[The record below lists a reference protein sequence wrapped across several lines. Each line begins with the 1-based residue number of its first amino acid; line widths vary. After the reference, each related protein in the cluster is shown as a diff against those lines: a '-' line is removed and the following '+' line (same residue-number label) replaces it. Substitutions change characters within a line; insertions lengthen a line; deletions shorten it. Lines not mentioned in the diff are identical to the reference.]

1 MPNGPEPKDIDR
13 FILEE
18 IESVPHLEAL
28 LLISRDQEKRW
39 STEEMA
45 RFLYVSPE
53 SAQSILQDLSRRGL
67 IAGSSD
73 PTNLYY
79 FDGSSE
85 QRNALLRTL
94 DQTYRRELIRI
105 SRMIHSKAASSVR
118 EFARAFRFTKEKD

>member
-13 FILEE
+13 FIVEE

-28 LLISRDQEKRW
+28 LLMWRDQGKRW

-45 RFLYVSPE
+45 RFLYVSPD
-53 SAQSILQDLSRRGL
+53 SAQSILQDLNRRGL
-67 IAGSSD
+67 IAALSD

-85 QRNALLRTL
+85 PRNALLRTL
-94 DQTYRRELIRI
+94 DDTYRRELIRI

>member
-1 MPNGPEPKDIDR
+1 MPTGPEPKDIDR

-28 LLISRDQEKRW
+28 LLMWRDQEKRW
-39 STEEMA
+39 STDEMA

-53 SAQSILQDLSRRGL
+53 SAGSILQDLSRRGL
-67 IAGSSD
+67 IASVSGT
-73 PTNLYY
+73 TNLYY
-79 FDGSSE
+79 FDASSE
-85 QRNALLRTL
+85 PRNVLLRTL
-94 DQTYRRELIRI
+94 DQTYRHELIRI